1 MEDDERAQI
10 MINTKNID
18 SLNCAKGIACIFVIL
33 IHCTFPGIVGE
44 MLRAIARFAVPLF
57 FTVTGYFLLDS
68 HGKVTRARILPETE
82 KKKTFWSQ
90 IINLTWIYVLFSVT
104 LWIFKMIFSDNVNTQ
119 FGVRD
124 LLMIPIKPLGEF
136 WYIYV
141 LIFIY
146 LIAYI
151 RVYTRTEK

>member
-1 MEDDERAQI
+1 MEDNERAQI

-68 HGKVTRARILPETE
+68 YGKVTRARILRKMGRIVKITILADA
-82 KKKTFWSQ
+82 F
-90 IINLTWIYVLFSVT
+90 Y
-104 LWIFKMIFSDNVNTQ
+104 MIFRYGC
-119 FGVRD
+119 FC
-124 LLMIPIKPLGEF
+124 ILGGGRYKESSLR
-136 WYIYV
+136 ICQ
-141 LIFIY
+141 L
-146 LIAYI
+146 
-151 RVYTRTEK
+151 KSS

>member
-44 MLRAIARFAVPLF
+44 MLRAIARFAVSLF

-68 HGKVTRARILPETE
+68 HGKVTRARILPETNR
-82 KKKTFWSQ
+82 KKENFLVADYKSHVDICSFFSHIMDIQNDIFGQREHTVWRKRFAHDSDKAARG
-90 IINLTWIYVLFSVT
+90 ILVHLRADFHLF
-104 LWIFKMIFSDNVNTQ
+104 D
-119 FGVRD
+119 
-124 LLMIPIKPLGEF
+124 
-136 WYIYV
+136 
-141 LIFIY
+141 
-146 LIAYI
+146 
-151 RVYTRTEK
+151 RVYTRIY